1 MGLTFVQSAAVNFL
15 ALVRAGQATLGF
27 SSKHHFHIFIQ
38 QRFRAHSWSIPN
50 HRKALIRCA
59 SPYTKF
65 RMTSKQ
71 IDNCQKLNEWNL
83 GNKVLYDLCST
94 NFTHDTTEKI
104 LAKTLLIGRAY
115 AAAIE
120 RRKNKSGIN
129 DNFYLDTVAP
139 TFKKSKLDKVLA
151 DLKRYKQIS
160 SDTLPKIIDAH
171 NYLTQLLFDI
181 TELEKRSFSSKYLH
195 FHLPELFFIYDTRA
209 VSAMRL
215 FVKKLPKELQVLAD
229 RDNTDK
235 EYTNFFYKCF
245 FLRQTINEQFK
256 VSLTPRQLDNLLIET
271 ANKEKVKQNKLTA

>member
-1 MGLTFVQSAAVNFL
+1 
-15 ALVRAGQATLGF
+15 
-27 SSKHHFHIFIQ
+27 
-38 QRFRAHSWSIPN
+38 
-50 HRKALIRCA
+50 
-59 SPYTKF
+59 
-65 RMTSKQ
+65 MTSKQ
-71 IDNCQKLNEWNL
+71 IDNCQKINEWNL

-120 RRKNKSGIN
+120 RRRNKSDIN

-139 TFKKSKLDKVLA
+139 TFKKSKLDKILA
-151 DLKRYKQIS
+151 DLKKHNQIS

-181 TELEKRSFSSKYLH
+181 TDLEKRSFSSKYLH

-209 VSAMRL
+209 VSAMRI
-215 FVKKLPKELQVLAD
+215 FVKRLPKKLQLLAD
-229 RDNTDK
+229 RENTDK
-235 EYTNFFYKCF
+235 EYSNFFYKCF

-256 VSLTPRQLDNLLIET
+256 ILLTPRQLDNLLIEA
-271 ANKEKVKQNKLTA
+271 ANKEKVRQNKLTA